1 MVAGLAVDIR
11 PLIAAAV
18 ARGGH
23 VRVGLEDAPLGTEL
37 TNLQW
42 VEQASAAIEQAGG
55 HVASAVEVRRRL
67 ARSAI

>member
-1 MVAGLAVDIR
+1 
-11 PLIAAAV
+11 V

-42 VEQASAAIEQAGG
+42 VEQAAEAIEQAGG
-55 HVASAVEVRRRL
+55 RVATAVEVRRRL